1 MYALKFIHV
10 DSETKLLRHLSSYE
24 LLAVTCMRF
33 EYCNDI

>member
-10 DSETKLLRHLSSYE
+10 DFVEDIMSSYE
-24 LLAVTCMRF
+24 LFAVMRF